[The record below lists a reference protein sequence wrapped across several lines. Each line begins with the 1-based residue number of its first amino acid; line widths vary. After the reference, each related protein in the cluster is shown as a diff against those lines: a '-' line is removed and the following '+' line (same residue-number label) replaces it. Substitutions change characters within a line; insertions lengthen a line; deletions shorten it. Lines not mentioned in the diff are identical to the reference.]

1 MLVLVLECAP
11 PKVIG
16 FCSSWALQV
25 ATGVYVAN
33 LPAQTREAIWDQI
46 VKWADMET
54 RAVMVWSAP
63 RTEQGIDYRILGA
76 PRRTVTEREGLLI
89 STWIPRE
96 DVPSDDPEYTP

>member
-33 LPAQTREAIWDQI
+33 LPAQTREEIWDQI
-46 VKWADMET
+46 LNWADDDT
-54 RAVMVWSAP
+54 RAVLVWSSP
-63 RTEQGIDYRILGA
+63 RTEQGIDFRILGR

-89 STWIPRE
+89 STWLPLPASPP
-96 DVPSDDPEYTP
+96 DGPE